1 MPSNRQ
7 KIAADQIKL
16 HTLAGLSALE
26 ESGKMALRLSIE
38 ALENASSVAD
48 ADEFAFKASGD
59 EQSKR
64 ITLTEVMTALLSN
77 SSRTGDTQILFN
89 ESNAFGSSAAL
100 VWTDAADRMTVANM
114 IATGTVDFSKT
125 GGSNG
130 SADFDVAGYS
140 QFAGIAEFDSQL
152 IADAAVDLRA
162 TGGSSGAANL
172 DVAGYAQ
179 FAGTVEMDGALNC
192 DSTLSVDGLA
202 DFLSSG
208 GNSSAPDFDVAGYAK
223 FASAVELDSRLD
235 VAGAVELGS
244 SIAVSGNA
252 NLDGQLDVAQA
263 VSLAA
268 SGVLTDIRG
277 TLSVDE
283 AAVFDS
289 NVTITGDLTING
301 STTTVDT
308 TNLLVED
315 PFVVLAKNV
324 SSSPSMDQGFMF
336 ERGIEQN
343 AAIIWDESADRFAL
357 IQTTSSH
364 EVQGNVEILDHLD
377 LRMGDAIIDDNATIG
392 GTLDVTGKTSLDGA
406 VDIGDASGDAIAVL
420 GTMTVTPTADFDGG
434 LTIAA
439 SQDIAGDGQMDITAG
454 GQMTVSAA
462 GQLDLDA
469 SAGMIQLSSSA
480 GLEIVLPADQQTE
493 VVSPGSDSFYFKDG
507 SDGKV
512 KQETLVDYAAAI
524 AGDGLAATSGILSV
538 VQHEDVIVSGNST
551 PAIGPYTLTGG
562 TPASAASVAVYI
574 NGLLQT
580 QGASYD
586 YTYSSGQV
594 TLAGV
599 NALDQADE
607 MVVRYLGA

>member
-16 HTLAGLSALE
+16 HTAAGLSALE

-38 ALENASSVAD
+38 ALEDASSIAD
-48 ADEFAFKASGD
+48 ADEFAFKASG
-59 EQSKR
+59 ENQSQR

-77 SSRTGDTQILFN
+77 SSRTADTQILFN

-244 SIAVSGNA
+244 TIAVTGNA
-252 NLDGQLDVAQA
+252 DLNGELDVAGA

-324 SSSPSMDQGFMF
+324 TSSPSMDQGFMF

-392 GTLDVTGKTSLDGA
+392 GTLDVTGKTSLDGD

-524 AGDGLAATSGILSV
+524 AGDGIAASAGVLSV
-538 VQHEDVIVSGNST
+538 IQHEDIIVSASNV

-580 QGASYD
+580 QGGSYD

-594 TLAGV
+594 TLANA
-599 NALDQADE
+599 NALDSSDE

>member
-1 MPSNRQ
+1 MASNRQ

-16 HTLAGLSALE
+16 HTSAGLSALE

-38 ALENASSVAD
+38 ALENASSIAD
-48 ADEFAFKASGD
+48 ADEFAFKASG
-59 EQSKR
+59 ETQSQR

-77 SSRTGDTQILFN
+77 SSRTADTQILFN

-192 DSTLSVDGLA
+192 DSTLTVDGLA

-208 GNSSAPDFDVAGYAK
+208 GSSAAPDFDVAGYAK
-223 FASAVELDSRLD
+223 FGSAVELDSRLD

-324 SSSPSMDQGFMF
+324 TSSPSMDQGFMF
-336 ERGIEQN
+336 ERGLEQN

-364 EVQGNVEILDHLD
+364 G
-377 LRMGDAIIDDNATIG
+377 
-392 GTLDVTGKTSLDGA
+392 
-406 VDIGDASGDAIAVL
+406 
-420 GTMTVTPTADFDGG
+420 
-434 LTIAA
+434 
-439 SQDIAGDGQMDITAG
+439 
-454 GQMTVSAA
+454 
-462 GQLDLDA
+462 
-469 SAGMIQLSSSA
+469 
-480 GLEIVLPADQQTE
+480 
-493 VVSPGSDSFYFKDG
+493 
-507 SDGKV
+507 
-512 KQETLVDYAAAI
+512 
-524 AGDGLAATSGILSV
+524 
-538 VQHEDVIVSGNST
+538 
-551 PAIGPYTLTGG
+551 
-562 TPASAASVAVYI
+562 
-574 NGLLQT
+574 
-580 QGASYD
+580 
-586 YTYSSGQV
+586 
-594 TLAGV
+594 
-599 NALDQADE
+599 
-607 MVVRYLGA
+607 